1 MDSSYRKKFWRISTS
16 FVGIFTDFLFGA
28 PLGSYL
34 LSFSILRFI
43 IIRVKDRFNIN
54 SFIKNILAG
63 YCLIIAFFVF
73 KTLFFMLYYSKVFF
87 TEYLL
92 LNILSTL
99 CLYPA
104 MAVLFHWIYKRTAI
118 EKYYV
123 KT

>member
-1 MDSSYRKKFWRISTS
+1 MTFSFIPIICIVFWTLLIGKNFGVFQL

-43 IIRVKDRFNIN
+43 TIRVKDRFNIN

-73 KTLFFMLYYSKVFF
+73 KTLFFYALLFKSIFSQNIYY
-87 TEYLL
+87 
-92 LNILSTL
+92 
-99 CLYPA
+99 
-104 MAVLFHWIYKRTAI
+104 
-118 EKYYV
+118 
-123 KT
+123 

>member
-1 MDSSYRKKFWRISTS
+1 
-16 FVGIFTDFLFGA
+16 
-28 PLGSYL
+28 
-34 LSFSILRFI
+34 
-43 IIRVKDRFNIN
+43 
-54 SFIKNILAG
+54 
-63 YCLIIAFFVF
+63 
-73 KTLFFMLYYSKVFF
+73 MLYYSKVVF

-99 CLYPA
+99 FLYPA